1 MVQAGW
7 VKAPKLS
14 SKSPLRSLRHS
25 SSVWR
30 RTQSKTLRPPRY
42 HGHKRGTA
50 AAPLIR
56 TGYRTCRPPA
66 PPPGSSGIPSPRSYL
81 FARLS
86 QGTSCSALR
95 IIGDDR
101 SEEFPSLY
109 GITDHLEL
117 FVDAVVRG
125 TSRDGCAW

>member
-50 AAPLIR
+50 TAPLLR

-81 FARLS
+81 FERLS

-95 IIGDDR
+95 IISDDR
-101 SEEFPSLY
+101 AEALPALARK
-109 GITDHLEL
+109 THHLEL
-117 FVDAVVRG
+117 FIDSIV
-125 TSRDGCAW
+125 SRA